1 MEINVNY
8 SNLTEDRG
16 VFNEYPKGTNA
27 VHFVVKC
34 PDLSA
39 ELKAVVYFTPDGQR
53 RFLFYTDDLGASLLT
68 FSAHETMLIGFFINW
83 LSQNRDKIYPTGS
96 QPTGLPSQTIPTTP
110 NK

>member
-34 PDLSA
+34 TDLSA
-39 ELKAVVYFTPDGQR
+39 EVKAVVYFTPDGQR
-53 RFLFYTDDLGASLLT
+53 RFLFYTDNLGASLLT

-96 QPTGLPSQTIPTTP
+96 QHTGLPSQNITKTP

>member
-34 PDLSA
+34 TDLSA
-39 ELKAVVYFTPDGQR
+39 EVKVVVYFTPDGQR
-53 RFLFYTDDLGASLLT
+53 RFLFYTDDLGDRLLT
-68 FSAHETMLIGFFINW
+68 FSSQEATLIGCFLRW
-83 LSQNRDKIYPTGS
+83 LAKNKYEIYPTGS
-96 QPTGLPSQTIPTTP
+96 QPTGLPSQNIPKTP